1 LATGGSLTRTSAYC
15 TASSLEMVKQEQPDN
30 LRRTTAAYLEVVL
43 ELVYVAVRVAR
54 GCDAAARLV
63 RVVDQHPSAGVRMTK
78 RDAREIERENMCTI
92 QSERRPAKPRQARA

>member
-1 LATGGSLTRTSAYC
+1 M
-15 TASSLEMVKQEQPDN
+15 EMVKQEQPDN
-30 LRRTTAAYLEVVL
+30 LRRTAAAYLEVVL

-78 RDAREIERENMCTI
+78 RDAREIERERICVP
-92 QSERRPAKPRQARA
+92 SRASAARQNLVKLALNFSLKRNKYDRK